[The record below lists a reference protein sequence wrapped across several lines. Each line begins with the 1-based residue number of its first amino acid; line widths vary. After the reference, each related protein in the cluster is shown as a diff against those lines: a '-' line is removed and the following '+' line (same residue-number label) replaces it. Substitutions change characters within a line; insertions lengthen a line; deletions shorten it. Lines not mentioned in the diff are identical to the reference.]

1 MYIRTIALIFALS
14 AVCLVP
20 GFGQTPDSGRESQLQ
35 QTLVQMWVDGP
46 TAAHEK
52 QLKELASGSDSI
64 AARAL
69 VQLGCLARMKGD
81 ATLEAETLKK
91 LEGFKEQKGEL
102 EGLSRLLAPAGQK
115 RVMKVDLRD
124 VLIPEAMRII
134 ARSADRA
141 VIVHGEIPEKKI
153 SLFLPEVEF
162 DKVMQILAD
171 MGSCKIE
178 KLDNL
183 LVVSPK
189 DFAASTTAD
198 TADNLISLD
207 LKDVSIRDAM
217 RLVAKRADINLVLH
231 RSIGGVVT
239 VQLKAVKPLDALR
252 MLAKANDLHLEED
265 GSYLFV
271 VPREKM
277 YDVIG
282 RSDMRTVKLNHLP
295 AEKALEIVQQQT
307 TCNGEVAGDRR
318 LHLRGNPDVLDR
330 AAKILSELDKP
341 AKPFTTDFRIWESVD
356 GTRLKADE
364 FLALPEEKKLA
375 VARIIARPR
384 IITLPGSPAKIS
396 INSDSDDTDKNARFH
411 KINLTAD
418 LLPLPDGMVR
428 FKTGF
433 FIELKS
439 KDAKGIKET
448 KRQGESTYVVKP
460 GATFG
465 QDLETEN
472 GTVLIEYT
480 VRQAE

>member
-1 MYIRTIALIFALS
+1 MPLRIIALIFALS

-20 GFGQTPDSGRESQLQ
+20 GFGQTTDAARESQLQ

-52 QLKELASGSDSI
+52 QLQELANATDSI

-81 ATLEAETLKK
+81 AALEAETLKK
-91 LEGFKEQKGEL
+91 LEGFKNQQG
-102 EGLSRLLAPAGQK
+102 GFGDLSRLLEPAGQK
-115 RVMKVDLRD
+115 RLMKVDLRD

-134 ARSADRA
+134 ARSANRA
-141 VIVHGEIPEKKI
+141 VIIHGDIPEKKI

-162 DKVMQILAD
+162 DKVLQILAD

-183 LVVSPK
+183 LVISPK
-189 DFAASTTAD
+189 DFAASATAE

-207 LKDVSIRDAM
+207 FKDVSIRDAM
-217 RLVAKRADINLVLH
+217 RLVAKRANINLVLH
-231 RSIGGVVT
+231 QSIAGVVT

-265 GSYLFV
+265 GNYLFAL
-271 VPREKM
+271 PRDKM
-277 YDVIG
+277 YQVIG
-282 RSDMRTVKLNHLP
+282 KSDMRTVRLQYLN
-295 AEKALEIVQQQT
+295 ADKALEIVQQQT
-307 TCNGEVAGDRR
+307 TCNAEVAGDRK
-318 LHLRGNPDVLDR
+318 LHLRGNPDALDR

-341 AKPFTTDFRIWESVD
+341 AKPFTTDFRIWESID

-364 FLALPEEKKLA
+364 FITLSEEKKLA
-375 VARIIARPR
+375 VARVIARPR
-384 IITLPGSPAKIS
+384 IITLPGAPANIS
-396 INSDSDDTDKNARFH
+396 INSDSDDTDQNSRFH

-418 LLPLPDGMVR
+418 LMPLPDGMVR

-472 GTVLIEYT
+472 GTVIIEYT
-480 VRQAE
+480 VTQAE